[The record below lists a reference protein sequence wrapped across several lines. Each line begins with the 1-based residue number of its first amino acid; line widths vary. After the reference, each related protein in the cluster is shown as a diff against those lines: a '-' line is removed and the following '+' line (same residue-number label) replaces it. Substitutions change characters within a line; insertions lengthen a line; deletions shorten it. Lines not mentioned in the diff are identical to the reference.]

1 MNNPF
6 FKNKYSF
13 FVKHAW
19 LRGCLLVIA
28 MLMPLVS
35 QAKHEFETHKN
46 ITWVEL
52 EDMQLTLDIYVPK
65 TGKKNYPVLVIYHG
79 GGWLINNN
87 SIMNSMSE
95 YVASH
100 GEYVVANVNYRL
112 LGDSNNTVRINQIV
126 EDALGALAWVKENIA
141 HYKGDPKRVAVTGD
155 SAGGHLASMVLLNT
169 RNLESDGFAGKT
181 LGFKPTYLP
190 KGKTAESLAKRDALK
205 VQAGVISYAAFDLHK
220 TALNGFESP
229 KNGFWAMGK
238 ATPRGLFGNDIS
250 VEKNPEFYK
259 AVSSIYNIPAASTY
273 KLPPQFVHV
282 GSTDATTPPASS
294 QEYVDALKA
303 AGHPVEFKI
312 YPDRNHAFLDND
324 CNEYLK
330 VCFDRDAP
338 EPLNDIIQFL
348 DKIFWPKN

>member
-6 FKNKYSF
+6 FKNKCSF

-35 QAKHEFETHKN
+35 QAQHEFETHKN

-52 EDMQLTLDIYVPK
+52 PDMQLTLDIYVPK

-112 LGDSNNTVRINQIV
+112 LGDSNNRVHINQIV

-155 SAGGHLASMVLLNT
+155 SAGGHLASMVLLSG
-169 RNLESDGFAGKT
+169 RNLETDGFAGKT

-190 KGKTAESLAKRDALK
+190 KGKTAERLAKRDALS
-205 VQAGVISYAAFDLHK
+205 VQAAVISYAAFDLHK
-220 TALNGFESP
+220 AALNGFESP
-229 KNGFWAMGK
+229 KNIFWTLGK
-238 ATPRGLFGNDIS
+238 ASPRGLFGNDIS

-259 AVSSIYNIPAASTY
+259 AVSSMYNIPAASTY

-282 GSTDATTPPASS
+282 GSTDTTTPPASS